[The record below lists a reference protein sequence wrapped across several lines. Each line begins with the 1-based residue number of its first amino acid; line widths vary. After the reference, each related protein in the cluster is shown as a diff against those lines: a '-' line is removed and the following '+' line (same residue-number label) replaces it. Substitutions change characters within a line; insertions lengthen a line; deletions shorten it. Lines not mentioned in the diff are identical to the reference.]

1 MTTALDQDSFAWSQ
15 AILNEHTKFAEP
27 VETFEPM
34 LRDTVN
40 VLPYIY
46 IADLGKIFAKLV
58 STKNSDQPIFWR
70 IILKNCSQKIQNS
83 TKQI

>member
-1 MTTALDQDSFAWSQ
+1 MTTALDQDSFVWSQ
-15 AILNEHTKFAEP
+15 AILNEHTKFAGP

-46 IADLGKIFAKLV
+46 IAGLGKMIFAKLV
-58 STKNSDQPIFWR
+58 STKNSDQPIFWM
-70 IILKNCSQKIQNS
+70 IILKN
-83 TKQI
+83 